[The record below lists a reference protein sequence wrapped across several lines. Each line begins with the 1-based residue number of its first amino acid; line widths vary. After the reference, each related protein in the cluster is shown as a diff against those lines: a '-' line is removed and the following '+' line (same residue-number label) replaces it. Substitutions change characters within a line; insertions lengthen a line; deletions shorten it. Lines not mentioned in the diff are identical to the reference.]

1 MKSPKAKNSKDK
13 TTLDRIKD
21 AAKRKRQSKI
31 DKLHS
36 SPKLWKN
43 LEHTDTP
50 DNVLLE
56 DINRFT
62 NKFRQYYQSGKTM
75 RFRDWLSTIE
85 DLLDTLD

>member
-1 MKSPKAKNSKDK
+1 MKSPKAKNSKEK

-21 AAKRKRQSKI
+21 VAKQKRQSKV
-31 DKLHS
+31 DKLQS

-43 LEHTDTP
+43 LEHKDTA
-50 DNVLLE
+50 DNVISE
-56 DINRFT
+56 DFNRFT

-85 DLLDTLD
+85 ELLDTLD

>member
-1 MKSPKAKNSKDK
+1 MKPPKAKNSREK

-31 DKLHS
+31 DKLNGTD
-36 SPKLWKN
+36 KLWKN
-43 LEHTDTP
+43 LEHTDTT
-50 DNVLLE
+50 DNILSE

-75 RFRDWLSTIE
+75 RFREWLSTME

>member
-1 MKSPKAKNSKDK
+1 MTSPKAKNSKEK

-21 AAKRKRQSKI
+21 AAKQKRQSKV
-31 DKLHS
+31 DKLQS

-43 LEHTDTP
+43 LEHRDAA
-50 DNVLLE
+50 DNVLSE

-75 RFRDWLSTIE
+75 RFREWLSTIE
-85 DLLDTLD
+85 ELLDTLD

>member
-1 MKSPKAKNSKDK
+1 MTSPKAKNSKEK

-21 AAKRKRQSKI
+21 AAKQKRQSKV
-31 DKLHS
+31 DKLQS

-43 LEHTDTP
+43 LEHRDAA
-50 DNVLLE
+50 DNLLSE

-75 RFRDWLSTIE
+75 RFREWLSTIE
-85 DLLDTLD
+85 ELLDTLD

>member
-1 MKSPKAKNSKDK
+1 MTSPKAKNSKEK

-21 AAKRKRQSKI
+21 AAKQKRQSKI
-31 DKLHS
+31 DKLQS

-43 LEHTDTP
+43 LEHRDAA
-50 DNVLLE
+50 DNVLSE

-75 RFRDWLSTIE
+75 RFREWLSTIE
-85 DLLDTLD
+85 ELLDTLD